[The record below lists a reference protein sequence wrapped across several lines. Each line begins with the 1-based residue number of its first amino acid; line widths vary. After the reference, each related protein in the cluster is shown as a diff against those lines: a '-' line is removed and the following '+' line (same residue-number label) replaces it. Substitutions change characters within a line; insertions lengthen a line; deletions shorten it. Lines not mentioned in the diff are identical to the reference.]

1 MSHANPTP
9 PPQDS
14 WFKRAIL
21 DFLFPREVA
30 VDRQRRNQ
38 REDAEFMPDT
48 LGAFFQRPPALPF
61 LIVRTTLVFLVCAI
75 LWAAFAEID
84 EITVGE
90 GKVIPSSQMQVIQN
104 LEGGIVA
111 QIPVRVGDMVRKGDV
126 VAVLDDTRFS
136 SSLSETR
143 AKAHSLEA
151 KIARLE
157 AEAAGRD
164 FEPPESVAREN
175 PAAVADEQRVFLARK
190 LELDSQLS
198 VLRQQLAQRTQE
210 ANEKRARL
218 QQLQDSYALVTKEL
232 SISRPMV
239 AQGVLSE
246 IELLRLERQA
256 NDINGEA
263 NATRLAIPRIESSAA
278 EIRDKIDNTIAKFR
292 SDAAAELASARAEYA
307 GTTASS
313 VAAEDRLART
323 SIRSPVN
330 GVINQIKVTTVG
342 GVIQPGMDIM
352 DIVPIE
358 DTLLIEA
365 RIRPADIGFLHPG
378 QEAMVKISAY
388 DFSIYGGLDAKVE
401 NISADSITDEK
412 GESYYQV
419 RVRTQQSY
427 LGSAEKPLQIIPGML
442 ASVHIKT
449 GKKTLLAYLLKPVIK
464 AKYDALR
471 ER

>member
-1 MSHANPTP
+1 M
-9 PPQDS
+9 
-14 WFKRAIL
+14 
-21 DFLFPREVA
+21 
-30 VDRQRRNQ
+30 
-38 REDAEFMPDT
+38 
-48 LGAFFQRPPALPF
+48 G
-61 LIVRTTLVFLVCAI
+61 
-75 LWAAFAEID
+75 
-84 EITVGE
+84 
-90 GKVIPSSQMQVIQN
+90 
-104 LEGGIVA
+104 
-111 QIPVRVGDMVRKGDV
+111 
-126 VAVLDDTRFS
+126 
-136 SSLSETR
+136 
-143 AKAHSLEA
+143 
-151 KIARLE
+151 
-157 AEAAGRD
+157 
-164 FEPPESVAREN
+164 EN
-175 PAAVADEQRVFLARK
+175 PAAVADEQRVFLTRK

-218 QQLQDSYALVTKEL
+218 QQLQDSYALVSKEL
-232 SISRPMV
+232 TISRPMV

-278 EIRDKIDNTIAKFR
+278 EIRDKIENTLAKFR
-292 SDAAAELASARAEYA
+292 SDAAAELAGARAEYA

-330 GVINQIKVTTVG
+330 GVVNQIKVTTVG
-342 GVIQPGMDIM
+342 GVLQPGMDIM

-378 QEAMVKISAY
+378 QDAMVKISAY

-419 RVRTQQSY
+419 RVRTKQSY
-427 LGSAEKPLQIIPGML
+427 LGSADKPLQIIPGML